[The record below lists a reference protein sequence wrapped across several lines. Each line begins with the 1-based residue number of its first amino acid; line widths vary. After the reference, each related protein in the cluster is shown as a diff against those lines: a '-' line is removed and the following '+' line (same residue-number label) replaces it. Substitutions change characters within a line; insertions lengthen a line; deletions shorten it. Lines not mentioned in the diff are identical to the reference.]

1 MSALSRV
8 PTFSVVLGLT
18 GRRAID
24 AVARDLAG
32 DGVSLTLHRF
42 ADASGEREDDIDI
55 ARAEEIHRIDPG
67 LVYLGA
73 EIVFYTSNVEIC
85 AFCGKLG
92 GAVWSHRFGWT
103 ASPIVEAT
111 PGPALEIAAP
121 STLGDRL
128 LRAAD
133 NARNALTQYL
143 RDALEDA

>member
-32 DGVSLTLHRF
+32 DGVYLTLHRF

-73 EIVFYTSNVEIC
+73 EIVFYTSDSKIC
-85 AFCGKLG
+85 AFCGRHG
-92 GAVWSHRFGWT
+92 TVVWSAGLGWT
-103 ASPIVEAT
+103 VGPVVETT
-111 PGPALEIAAP
+111 PDLELAAP
-121 STLGDRL
+121 ATLGERL